1 VYTLWY
7 SILGKPLLIEG
18 CNRHYHWYNS
28 ESDRTGCD
36 MVCQDL
42 QNWQYCFIGYVIM
55 CLMPHWSIIFSNMV
69 SGLPRME
76 YQRVYTSKISNCLLH
91 KYCFISRMKCFIV
104 NKMNKYIFCWNMK
117 GYILL
122 SGKIYQQSEITKV
135 TMQSGHINTIS
146 LWVWLLTLWYSSFL

>member
-1 VYTLWY
+1 MKYFILEMKQYLWGRQLLILLVYTLWY

-69 SGLPRME
+69 SPMIHR
-76 YQRVYTSKISNCLLH
+76 ISLSEIKRKMYKLL
-91 KYCFISRMKCFIV
+91 I
-104 NKMNKYIFCWNMK
+104 
-117 GYILL
+117 ILNTELRGL
-122 SGKIYQQSEITKV
+122 SGYDV
-135 TMQSGHINTIS
+135 HLPMQSGHINTIS